1 MHYSCNVIYM
11 NNYMQDTIIV
21 KDKEFK
27 LYLSQVEIQ
36 QIVKELAKEIS
47 EDLKDENPLMLPVL
61 NGSFIFASDLLRE
74 MDIDVEVSFIK
85 MASYSGT
92 QSTGNAKQLIGLN
105 EDISGRTIVLIEDI
119 IDTGISMEILLNQL
133 RQYNPK
139 MILICTLLFKPGK
152 FQKDYSIHYIGKQI
166 EDEFIVGYGLDY
178 DGLGRKY
185 SEIYQLK

>member
-1 MHYSCNVIYM
+1 M
-11 NNYMQDTIIV
+11 NDYMQDTIKV

-74 MDIDVEVSFIK
+74 MDIDAEVSFIK

>member
-1 MHYSCNVIYM
+1 M
-11 NNYMQDTIIV
+11 NNYMQDTIKV

-74 MDIDVEVSFIK
+74 MDIDAEVSFIK
-85 MASYSGT
+85 MSSYSGT